1 LMLISISTYTEFPK
15 QTRSRRAPPRKSR

>member
-1 LMLISISTYTEFPK
+1 LMPISISTYTEFPK